1 MVEEIFE
8 NSSLIR
14 GALLRFRDL
23 PEVSALRENGQDAET
38 EAGAW
43 ILAQYLQYAGAEKVS
58 VVSGTIP
65 GNPDDLTHTWVEAD
79 GVTADISAER
89 FPASHTLI
97 VISAQSVFHSLV
109 DSPSRTNVTPASLK
123 KRGEYVEAYRTLLR
137 KHPAL
142 KNPAGSQVEAV

>member
-14 GALLRFRDL
+14 GALIRFRDL
-23 PEVSALRENGQDAET
+23 PEVSAIHANGEDAET
-38 EAGAW
+38 EANAW

-58 VVSGTIP
+58 VVTGTIP
-65 GNPDDLTHTWVEAD
+65 GSAGDLTHTWVEAD
-79 GVTADISAER
+79 GVTADISAKR
-89 FPASHTLI
+89 FPASQTLV

-109 DSPSRTNVTPASLK
+109 DSPARTNVTPASLK
-123 KRGEYVEAYRTLLR
+123 KHGEYVEAYKTLLR

-142 KNPAGSQVEAV
+142 KTPAGSQVEAS

>member
-1 MVEEIFE
+1 M
-8 NSSLIR
+8 
-14 GALLRFRDL
+14 
-23 PEVSALRENGQDAET
+23 SALRENGQDAET

-123 KRGEYVEAYRTLLR
+123 KHGEYVEAYRTLLR